1 MKNLILEIPRVYTAL
16 AEWSASLIYIS
27 ILPKKFRL
35 KKIILISLF
44 ILFFQSS
51 FLVYTKKLPIFFWLP
66 CMIAAII
73 IMFAFIYYTTKTTFK
88 DAAYYSVR
96 AFILAELIAS
106 LERQFYWFIW
116 PQNNASDYTKIL
128 FFSLIYILI
137 LYLSWKLEKRYLQ
150 EDFQLNV
157 NNWELIG
164 AISIGSAVFFI
175 SNISFIFSN
184 TPFSGQYPQEIIK
197 IRTLVD
203 IGGYAILYAHFIHC
217 CERREKQEVEALSNV
232 LNNQYI
238 QYKNSRNSIDLINQK
253 YHDLKYQ
260 INILRQDLDNNK
272 KKKWLDS
279 LENEIEIYE
288 AQNNTGNSV
297 LDTILTSKNIICQ
310 KNNIQ
315 FTRVINGK
323 LLSFMEIRDI
333 CSIFGNALDNAIE
346 SSKKIKNHDKR
357 IIHTTLSQKRGFII
371 LKFENYYQ
379 NKLNFKKG
387 LPLTTKN
394 NNDFHGYGL
403 KSISHTSKKYGGST
417 KIYTK
422 DNWFELNIL
431 FPIDEINI

>member
-1 MKNLILEIPRVYTAL
+1 
-16 AEWSASLIYIS
+16 
-27 ILPKKFRL
+27 
-35 KKIILISLF
+35 
-44 ILFFQSS
+44 
-51 FLVYTKKLPIFFWLP
+51 
-66 CMIAAII
+66 MIAAII

-272 KKKWLDS
+272 KRNGL
-279 LENEIEIYE
+279 
-288 AQNNTGNSV
+288 
-297 LDTILTSKNIICQ
+297 IL
-310 KNNIQ
+310 
-315 FTRVINGK
+315 
-323 LLSFMEIRDI
+323 
-333 CSIFGNALDNAIE
+333 
-346 SSKKIKNHDKR
+346 
-357 IIHTTLSQKRGFII
+357 
-371 LKFENYYQ
+371 
-379 NKLNFKKG
+379 
-387 LPLTTKN
+387 
-394 NNDFHGYGL
+394 
-403 KSISHTSKKYGGST
+403 
-417 KIYTK
+417 
-422 DNWFELNIL
+422 
-431 FPIDEINI
+431 